1 MTIDPAPRP
10 NAPTT
15 EGDLRDLLSELEA
28 ASVNMPPDL
37 ARKAVETIQ
46 ALASERDEADRRA
59 GASERQKAHLEEGE
73 RRANSWLMQ
82 AKEDAGYDNNVSF
95 DQVWEETLAKARGAR
110 AEQ

>member
-10 NAPTT
+10 KAPTA
-15 EGDLRDLLSELEA
+15 ECELSALLRELEG
-28 ASVNMPPDL
+28 ASASMPEDL
-37 ARKAVETIQ
+37 ANRAIETIR
-46 ALASERDEADRRA
+46 ALAAERDEADRRA